1 MKPGRNIL
9 LVSAVLMAMLSVSCG
24 RSNALNGSK
33 VEPVADSSSSI
44 PAGIPAP
51 QFTVKTPSGETRSL
65 EDYRGKPLLVVF
77 WATWCG
83 NCMRE
88 LPSLSYMRNQISED
102 KLAMLAINLGE
113 NPATVASFLK
123 KVPLPYEIGID
134 PRQKTADQFGVEA
147 IPMMVLINKT
157 GNMVRINFGLDDR
170 MVAMIKEMTG
180 S

>member
-1 MKPGRNIL
+1 
-9 LVSAVLMAMLSVSCG
+9 
-24 RSNALNGSK
+24 
-33 VEPVADSSSSI
+33 
-44 PAGIPAP
+44 
-51 QFTVKTPSGETRSL
+51 
-65 EDYRGKPLLVVF
+65 
-77 WATWCG
+77 
-83 NCMRE
+83 MRE